1 MKKNIRSKVKKVCIA
16 IAAAI
21 ANLAVA
27 NPVYAASP
35 SIEDLPLFKGTMNLI
50 TVATG
55 GITAIAAAVGVFFCV
70 KAGIAWHTSNEQEK
84 PGKQKALIGTI
95 ISAVVITAIPGA
107 LTWILMFY

>member
-1 MKKNIRSKVKKVCIA
+1 MKKNIRNKVKKVGVWIMTVMV
-16 IAAAI
+16 
-21 ANLAVA
+21 NLAMTI
-27 NPVYAASP
+27 PVYAASP

-55 GITAIAAAVGVFFCV
+55 GITAVAAAIGVFFCV

-107 LTWILMFY
+107 LTWVLMFY